1 MLQIAL
7 WEPEIPPNT
16 GNIARL
22 CAATGCPLHL
32 VGPLG
37 FRIDEKSLRRAGL
50 DYWDSVDLQRHDTL
64 ADFEKFVQDQGTRLF
79 CLSGHVNKPGV
90 YELPLGYPLK
100 KLIYDVGGGIPG
112 GKKLKAVVPGGS
124 STVLLNA
131 EEAIGLTLSLSNNLD
146 PEHSTAAIVLHH
158 PETKYFAV
166 RTAA

>member
-50 DYWDSVDLQRHDTL
+50 DYWDSVDLRRHDTL

-79 CLSGHVNKPGV
+79 CLSAHASAPTACSSGPRRAACRRRCWSATVSGV
-90 YELPLGYPLK
+90 TRFRCYREK
-100 KLIYDVGGGIPG
+100 C
-112 GKKLKAVVPGGS
+112 VV
-124 STVLLNA
+124 
-131 EEAIGLTLSLSNNLD
+131 
-146 PEHSTAAIVLHH
+146 
-158 PETKYFAV
+158 
-166 RTAA
+166 